1 VDAPASSA
9 SSILRYLQTQI
20 FEANAPML
28 TYDIVTGSPRID
40 ITARAQHDPFVEYEQ
55 TVEERGG
62 ITVRK
67 TRIRKSD
74 PSRLLHILSQNFEHL
89 QRATGFE
96 EDSLAQAIRE
106 ISKKGGSLAPMR
118 KSKQQR
124 TVTEQEAN

>member
-1 VDAPASSA
+1 MVA
-9 SSILRYLQTQI
+9 
-20 FEANAPML
+20 
-28 TYDIVTGSPRID
+28 PRID